1 MSAKHAPKKPS
12 IKLSPESR
20 ERIAA
25 AALEHPYLGVRRL
38 ASMLKGE
45 GVAATE
51 GRVRTV
57 LKKQNLHTR
66 ELRLKL
72 LEERHLNQGLILS
85 GKQDR
90 ALHEFNPC
98 LRERQLESHQPGLL
112 LVQDIVDLGNLENMG
127 RTFLHAAIDP
137 SCCLAFGALAGS
149 ADPHV
154 AMSVLN
160 DQALAFYRKEEIAVL
175 SLLAGPGMVSSAGTG
190 PDYGKFLKSQGIT
203 LSLPPAVA
211 AAPSSPALGCEPG
224 T

>member
-1 MSAKHAPKKPS
+1 M
-12 IKLSPESR
+12 
-20 ERIAA
+20 
-25 AALEHPYLGVRRL
+25 EHPDLGVRRL
-38 ASMLKGE
+38 ASVLKGE

-85 GKQDR
+85 GKQNR
-90 ALHEFNPC
+90 ALHDFNPC
-98 LRERQLESHQPGLL
+98 LRERQLESHRPGLM
-112 LVQDIVDLGNLENMG
+112 LVQDIVDLGNLENIG

-137 SCCLAFGALAGS
+137 SCCLVFGALAGS
-149 ADPHV
+149 TDPHV
-154 AMSVLN
+154 AVSILK

-175 SLLAGPGMVSSAGTG
+175 SLLAGPGMVSGADTD